1 MKIALARGPGKFG
14 GIFRRFRALAEY
26 CESQRHDAVGLQL
39 LAAQDGVESEPIRTI
54 TFGTRSIPADL
65 WRATTSVEVLD
76 SLSPL
81 IDRVAISIASA
92 KCDSVLAADTDL
104 KGLIVVAASR
114 RAGVPVTTFVA
125 SVASHDAAFE
135 GHAAT
140 RFMPDVERYCLAESD
155 HLIFPS
161 RMAMEECS
169 RSGVAM
175 PPSTVIYNGIA
186 DEFFAASGDR
196 DHSLVGAVMRLKAI
210 KNPAALGRIARA
222 LNARG
227 VRVELVADGGHARPA
242 TLRAIDGVRLVPA
255 TTDTLSLA
263 RFYRRCRAV
272 MCPSHFEASGN
283 VPMEAL
289 ASGTPAVVT
298 RRMGI
303 SEIFPELGLA
313 HLVVDVDDIDA
324 SVERLLAASPMTS
337 ELRQHLQREFNWP
350 AVCERILATCSGVET
365 HARGAL
371 S

>member
-1 MKIALARGPGKFG
+1 MKIALARGPGKYG
-14 GIFRRFRALAEY
+14 GIFRRFRALANY
-26 CESQRHDAVGLQL
+26 CESRHHDAVGLQL
-39 LAAQDGVESEPIRTI
+39 FAAQDGVEVDPIRTLN
-54 TFGTRSIPADL
+54 FSAAAIPADL
-65 WRATTSVEVLD
+65 WRATTVAEVLE
-76 SLSPL
+76 SLSPQ
-81 IDRVAISIASA
+81 IDRVAIAIDAE
-92 KCDSVLAADTDL
+92 KCDGVLAADTDL

-140 RFMPDVERYCLAESD
+140 RYMPEVERYCLLESD
-155 HLIFPS
+155 QLIFPS
-161 RMAMEECS
+161 RMAMAECS
-169 RSGVAM
+169 HPEMAM
-175 PPSTVIYNGIA
+175 PPSSVIHNGIA
-186 DEFFAASGDR
+186 DEFFAANADR
-196 DHSLVGAVMRLKAI
+196 DPSLVGAVMRLKAI

-222 LNARG
+222 LSAHG
-227 VRVELVADGGHARPA
+227 VRLELVSDRAHARPA
-242 TLRAIDGVRLVPA
+242 ILRAIDGVQLVPA

-263 RFYRRCRAV
+263 RFYARCRAV

-303 SEIFPELGLA
+303 SEIFPELGLG
-313 HLVVDVDDIDA
+313 HLVVDVDDIDL
-324 SVERLLAASPMTS
+324 SVERLLAAPPISID
-337 ELRQHLQREFNWP
+337 LRQQLQRQFNWP
-350 AVCERILATCSGVET
+350 AVCERILATCDGVET